1 MNIDCVFSGG
11 GIKAYAFLGSLKS
24 INDKKY
30 RIQRVAGTSAGAIIA
45 ALIAAKYTIKEIENM
60 LDQLDI
66 EKLLD
71 PPLISKYIPMT
82 RWALLYRNKG
92 LYKGNKLEEWLEE
105 KLALKGIETF
115 AHIKENDLKIVVS
128 DISLGKLIVIPDDLD
143 RVYGVAPE
151 QFKVATAVRMS
162 ASFPY
167 FFMPKKLYYSKTY
180 SYIVDGGLL
189 SNFPLWV
196 FNENKLKRPILG
208 LNLSDNVENIQP
220 KKINDA
226 VDMFRALFLAM
237 MRAHDARYIS
247 KTKQHH
253 IVFIPVKEVKTLE
266 FSLSNTEKEELID
279 LGKVATE
286 NFLKTWPK

>member
-1 MNIDCVFSGG
+1 YATHILHDGMIFFSSRRRHTRS
-11 GIKAYAFLGSLKS
+11 KRDWSSDVCSSDL
-24 INDKKY
+24 
-30 RIQRVAGTSAGAIIA
+30 
-45 ALIAAKYTIKEIENM
+45 M

-82 RWALLYRNKG
+82 RWALLYQNKG
-92 LYKGNKLEEWLEE
+92 LYKGDKLEEWLEE

-128 DISLGKLIVIPDDLD
+128 DISLGKLIVIPDDLN
-143 RVYGVAPE
+143 RVYGVVPE

-189 SNFPLWV
+189 SNFP
-196 FNENKLKRPILG
+196 
-208 LNLSDNVENIQP
+208 
-220 KKINDA
+220 
-226 VDMFRALFLAM
+226 
-237 MRAHDARYIS
+237 
-247 KTKQHH
+247 
-253 IVFIPVKEVKTLE
+253 
-266 FSLSNTEKEELID
+266 
-279 LGKVATE
+279 
-286 NFLKTWPK
+286 

>member
-24 INDKKY
+24 INSKKY
-30 RIQRVAGTSAGAIIA
+30 RIQRVAGTSAGAILA
-45 ALIAAKYTIKEIENM
+45 ALLAANYSIKEIEDM
-60 LDQLDI
+60 LNQLEI

-71 PPLISKYIPMT
+71 PPLISKYIPIT
-82 RWALLYRNKG
+82 RWALLYQNKG
-92 LYKGNKLEEWLEE
+92 LYKGDKLEEWLEE
-105 KLALKGIETF
+105 KLAVKGIVTF
-115 AHIKENDLKIVVS
+115 EHIKENNLKIIIS
-128 DISLGKLIVIPDDLD
+128 DISLGKLIVIPDDLNK
-143 RVYGVAPE
+143 VYGIKPE
-151 QFKVATAVRMS
+151 HFKVATAVRMS

-167 FFMPKKLYYSKTY
+167 FFMPKKLHYGKTY

-196 FNENKLKRPILG
+196 FNEPKLKRPILG

-220 KKINDA
+220 KKIKDA

-253 IVFIPVKEVKTLE
+253 IVFIPV
-266 FSLSNTEKEELID
+266 
-279 LGKVATE
+279 
-286 NFLKTWPK
+286 